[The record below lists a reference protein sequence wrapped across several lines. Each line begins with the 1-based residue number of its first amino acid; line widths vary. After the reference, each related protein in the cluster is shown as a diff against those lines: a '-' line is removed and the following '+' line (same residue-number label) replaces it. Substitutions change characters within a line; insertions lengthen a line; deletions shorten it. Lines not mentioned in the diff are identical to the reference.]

1 MSGLLGLIGLGY
13 RARNIAVGVDAVR
26 KELQAGKCRCVVVA
40 EDASRRA
47 VDKVVR
53 LAAARGVPLLTG
65 PGAAQ
70 IGAQLGK
77 PPVMAVGVRDRALAA
92 GMVGLAPARTDGG
105 LSGQDESSRSRGG
118 VRRSS

>member
-1 MSGLLGLIGLGY
+1 MRGLLGLIGLGY
-13 RARNIAVGVDAVR
+13 RGRNIVVGVDAVR
-26 KELQAGKCRCVVVA
+26 RELQAGKCRCVVVA

-53 LAAARGVPLLTG
+53 LAAARGVPLLAG
-65 PGAAQ
+65 PGAAE

-77 PPVMAVGVRDRALAA
+77 PAVMAVGVRDRALAA
-92 GMVGLAPARTDGG
+92 GMVRLAPAWTDGG

-118 VRRSS
+118 VRRSP